1 MDDAFAGIP
10 IVRSSGR
17 GNMNEWLKKSLE
29 KLKSLWASWGLP
41 QKLILIGV
49 ILAAVVGIVLL
60 FTVSGAPTQLRL
72 INTPIQSD
80 DELRLI
86 TNRLDSE
93 GIEFT
98 IAEGNILYV
107 KDQETRSRA
116 VSVLLREDLIPK
128 GTSLWDVFSVDRF
141 TTTDFERNVNL
152 RRAIIQEVTRHI
164 ESIDAVDRAN
174 VVIEIPEDKLFAQ
187 DQKPVTASVILYPKP
202 GSDIANNRKQLEGIQ
217 KIIKFAVSGLLDEN
231 IVITDQN
238 GIVLNDFAGLADLDR
253 LELTKRE
260 QLLIQRQE
268 AYYRAAVL
276 RALQQI
282 YTADRVRD
290 LNIKID
296 MDMSKKAVETVEHFP
311 FTLKPDNPLTPYDDS
326 SISPSVR
333 LSTERKSYEY
343 QGTGFNP
350 EGPAGME
357 GQTAPAYKDLQN
369 MVGKATETYVI
380 ENEALNKRN
389 TVEESSPKM
398 DRVTVS
404 VNIDGVWKWKYNDK
418 GTPELKPD
426 GGIEREYESIA
437 QPELDSA
444 AALIRDAIGYDRM
457 RGDSVTVR
465 NIQFDRSAQ
474 FKAED
479 AEFLRAQQLRRVVL
493 YSLIGLAFLLVSF
506 IVFRLVSRE
515 LERRR
520 RISEEKRALEQQM
533 LRENAIRQAEEQN
546 IEVSMSVEERK
557 RLDLQEHAINMAKEH
572 PEDVAQLIR
581 TWLRE
586 E

>member
-1 MDDAFAGIP
+1 
-10 IVRSSGR
+10 
-17 GNMNEWLKKSLE
+17 MNEWLKKTIE
-29 KLKSLWASWGLP
+29 RMKGLWTSWGLP

-49 ILAAVVGIVLL
+49 VLAAIVGVVML
-60 FTVSGAPTQLRL
+60 FTVSGAPTQVRL
-72 INTPIQSD
+72 INTPVQSAE
-80 DELRLI
+80 ELTRL

-93 GIEFT
+93 GIEFSVS
-98 IAEGNILYV
+98 EGNVIWV
-107 KDQETRSRA
+107 KDQAVRQRA
-116 VSVLLREDLIPK
+116 VSLLIREDLIPK
-128 GTSLWDVFSVDRF
+128 GASLWDVFMIDRF
-141 TTTDFERNVNL
+141 TVTDFERNVNL
-152 RRAIIQEVTRHI
+152 RRAITQELTRHI
-164 ESIDAVDRAN
+164 ESIDAVDKAN
-174 VVIEIPEDKLFAQ
+174 VIIELPEDKLFAQ
-187 DQKPVTASVILYPKP
+187 EQKPVSASVILYPRP
-202 GSDIANNRKQLEGIQ
+202 GSDLTTNRKQLEGIQ
-217 KIIKFAVSGLLDEN
+217 RLIKFAVAGLTDEH

-260 QLLIQRQE
+260 QQLIQRQE
-268 AYYRAAVL
+268 AYYRAQVL
-276 RALQQI
+276 KALQQI

-326 SISPSVR
+326 DIRPSVR
-333 LSTERKSYEY
+333 LSSERKSYEY

-369 MVGKATETYVI
+369 MVGSATETHVI
-380 ENEALNKRN
+380 ENEALNRRN
-389 TVEESSPKM
+389 TTEASSPKI

-404 VNIDGVWKWKYNDK
+404 VNIDGVWKWKYTDK
-418 GTPELKPD
+418 GQPAVKPD
-426 GGIEREYESIA
+426 GGIEREYIA
-437 QPELDSA
+437 IPQEELDSA
-444 AALIRDAIGYDRM
+444 AALIRDAIGFNRA

-465 NIQFDRSAQ
+465 NIQFDRTGQ
-474 FKAED
+474 FRAED
-479 AEFLRAQQLRRVVL
+479 EEYLRAQQIRRMVL
-493 YSLIGLAFLLVSF
+493 YSLIGLAFLLVAF
-506 IVFRLVSRE
+506 IAFRLVSRE

-520 RISEEKRALEQQM
+520 RIAEEKRALEQQM

>member
-1 MDDAFAGIP
+1 MDDALAGIP

>member
-1 MDDAFAGIP
+1 
-10 IVRSSGR
+10 
-17 GNMNEWLKKSLE
+17 MNEWLKKTIERLKALWGSWSLV
-29 KLKSLWASWGLP
+29 
-41 QKLILIGV
+41 QKLILAGVVVAAIVGV
-49 ILAAVVGIVLL
+49 IVLVS
-60 FTVSGAPTQLRL
+60 VSGAPTQVRL
-72 INTPIQSD
+72 INTPIKSD

-86 TNRLDSE
+86 TSRLDQESIPFSL
-93 GIEFT
+93 G
-98 IAEGNILYV
+98 EGNILYV
-107 KDQETRSRA
+107 KDEATRARA
-116 VSVLLREDLIPK
+116 NAILLREDLIPK
-128 GTSLWDVFSVDRF
+128 GTDPWAVFSIDRF
-141 TTTDFERNVNL
+141 TVTDFERNVNL
-152 RRAIIQEVTRHI
+152 RKAIIAEVTKHI
-164 ESIDAVDRAN
+164 ESISDVDKAN

-187 DQKPVTASVILYPKP
+187 DQKPVTASVIIYPKP
-202 GSDIANNRKQLEGIQ
+202 GSDITTNRKKLEGIQ
-217 KIIKFAVSGLLDEN
+217 KIIRFAVSGLTDEN

-238 GIVLNDFAGLADLDR
+238 GLQLNDFAGMSGLDR
-253 LELTKRE
+253 IEITKRE
-260 QLLIQRQE
+260 QQLVQRQE

-276 RALQQI
+276 KALQQI

-296 MDMSKKAVETVEHFP
+296 MDMSKKSVSTDEYFP
-311 FTLKPDNPLTPYDDS
+311 FTLKPDNPTTPYDDS
-326 SISPSVR
+326 VIQPSVR
-333 LSTERKSYEY
+333 LSTEKTTYEY

-350 EGPAGME
+350 EGPAGVE

-369 MVGKATETYVI
+369 MVGKATQTHSI
-380 ENEALNKRN
+380 ENEALNKRQS
-389 TVEESSPKM
+389 VEDRSPGI

-418 GTPELKPD
+418 GDLVLRPD
-426 GGIEREYESIA
+426 GGIEREYVPV
-437 QPELDSA
+437 QQTELDSA
-444 AALIRDAIGYDRM
+444 AALVRDAIGYDKM

-465 NIQFDRSAQ
+465 NIQFDRSVQ
-474 FKAED
+474 FKSED
-479 AEFLRAQQLRRVVL
+479 ESFLRRQQTNRIIL
-493 YSLIGLAFLLVSF
+493 YSLVGVAFLLVAF
-506 IVFRLVSRE
+506 IVFRLASRE

>member
-1 MDDAFAGIP
+1 
-10 IVRSSGR
+10 
-17 GNMNEWLKKSLE
+17 MNEWLKKSIE
-29 KLKSLWASWGLP
+29 RMKGLWSSWGLP

-49 ILAAVVGIVLL
+49 VLAAVVGIALL
-60 FTVSGAPTQLRL
+60 FTVSGAPTQVRL
-72 INTPIQSD
+72 INTPVQSAE
-80 DELRLI
+80 ELTRI

-98 IAEGNILYV
+98 VSEGNVIWV
-107 KDQETRSRA
+107 ADQAVRQRA
-116 VSVLLREDLIPK
+116 VSLLIREDLIPK
-128 GTSLWDVFSVDRF
+128 GASLWDVFMIDRF
-141 TTTDFERNVNL
+141 TVTDFERNVNL
-152 RRAIIQEVTRHI
+152 RRAITQELTRHI
-164 ESIDAVDRAN
+164 ESIDAVDKAN
-174 VVIEIPEDKLFAQ
+174 VIIELPEDKLFAQ
-187 DQKPVTASVILYPKP
+187 EQKPVSASVILYPRP
-202 GSDIANNRKQLEGIQ
+202 GSDLATNRKQLEGIQ
-217 KIIKFAVSGLLDEN
+217 RLIKFAVAGLSDEN

-260 QLLIQRQE
+260 QQLIQRQE
-268 AYYRAAVL
+268 AYYRAQVL
-276 RALQQI
+276 KALQQI

-326 SISPSVR
+326 DIRPSVR
-333 LSTERKSYEY
+333 LSTERRTYEY

-369 MVGKATETYVI
+369 MVGSATETYVI
-380 ENEALNKRN
+380 ENEALNRRN
-389 TVEESSPKM
+389 TTEASSPKM

-404 VNIDGVWKWKYNDK
+404 VNIDGVWKWKYTDK
-418 GTPELKPD
+418 GQPELKPD
-426 GGIEREYESIA
+426 GGIEREYIA
-437 QPELDSA
+437 IPQEELDSA
-444 AALIRDAIGYDRM
+444 AALIRDAIGYDRA

-465 NIQFDRSAQ
+465 NIQFDRTGQ
-474 FKAED
+474 FRAED
-479 AEFLRAQQLRRVVL
+479 EEYLRAQQVRRVVL
-493 YSLIGLAFLLVSF
+493 YSLIGLAFLLVAF
-506 IVFRLVSRE
+506 IAFRLVSRE

-520 RISEEKRALEQQM
+520 RIAEEKRALEQQM

>member
-1 MDDAFAGIP
+1 
-10 IVRSSGR
+10 
-17 GNMNEWLKKSLE
+17 MNEWLKKTIERLKALWGSWSLV
-29 KLKSLWASWGLP
+29 
-41 QKLILIGV
+41 QKLILAG
-49 ILAAVVGIVLL
+49 VVGAAIIGIIVLVS
-60 FTVSGAPTQLRL
+60 VSGAPTQVRL
-72 INTPIQSD
+72 INTPIKSD

-86 TNRLDSE
+86 TSRLDQESIPFSL
-93 GIEFT
+93 G
-98 IAEGNILYV
+98 EGNILYV
-107 KDQETRSRA
+107 KDEATRARA
-116 VSVLLREDLIPK
+116 NAILLREDLIPK
-128 GTSLWDVFSVDRF
+128 GTDPWAVFSIDRF
-141 TTTDFERNVNL
+141 SVTDFERNVNL
-152 RRAIIQEVTRHI
+152 RKAIIQEVTKHI
-164 ESIDAVDRAN
+164 ESISDVDKAN

-187 DQKPVTASVILYPKP
+187 DQKPVTASVIIYPKP
-202 GSDIANNRKQLEGIQ
+202 GSDITTNRKKLEGIQ
-217 KIIKFAVSGLLDEN
+217 KIIRFAVSGLTDEN
-231 IVITDQN
+231 IVITDQD
-238 GIVLNDFAGLADLDR
+238 GLQLNDFAGMAGLDR
-253 LELTKRE
+253 IEIAKRE
-260 QLLIQRQE
+260 QQLVQRQE

-276 RALQQI
+276 KALQQI

-296 MDMSKKAVETVEHFP
+296 MDMSKKSVSTDEYFP
-311 FTLKPDNPLTPYDDS
+311 FTLKPDNPTTPYDDS
-326 SISPSVR
+326 VVQPSVR
-333 LSTERKSYEY
+333 LSSEKTTYEY

-350 EGPAGME
+350 EGPAGVE

-369 MVGKATETYVI
+369 MVGKATQTHSI
-380 ENEALNKRN
+380 ENEALNKRQS
-389 TVEESSPKM
+389 VEDRSPGI

-418 GTPELKPD
+418 GSPVLRPD
-426 GGIEREYESIA
+426 GGIDREYA
-437 QPELDSA
+437 PVQQTELDSA
-444 AALIRDAIGYDRM
+444 AALVRDAIGYNKM

-474 FKAED
+474 FKSED
-479 AEFLRAQQLRRVVL
+479 ELFLRRQQTNRIIL
-493 YSLIGLAFLLVSF
+493 YSLIGVAFLLVAF
-506 IVFRLVSRE
+506 IVFRLASRE